1 MLNNPALRVPI
12 RFRAFLK
19 EHRTIYAVA
28 LREIHANCVK
38 FTHAGS
44 SGGLLLRTRQLEGK
58 VRCDPQ
64 DRIEGIL
71 RYNTRQSPGSL
82 RSEGRRGISSLLCI
96 WQDRFPA
103 FKPLIHVR
111 QLIKSPAE
119 MVVDQ
124 G

>member
-1 MLNNPALRVPI
+1 MRVWLNPDVFLQKTCHPSVEEGLGRGFARTAVTELTSHRRYF
-12 RFRAFLK
+12 RFKQKYRAREWLK
-19 EHRTIYAVA
+19 GAM
-28 LREIHANCVK
+28 REIHANCVK

-82 RSEGRRGISSLLCI
+82 RSEGRRGI
-96 WQDRFPA
+96 
-103 FKPLIHVR
+103 
-111 QLIKSPAE
+111 
-119 MVVDQ
+119 
-124 G
+124 